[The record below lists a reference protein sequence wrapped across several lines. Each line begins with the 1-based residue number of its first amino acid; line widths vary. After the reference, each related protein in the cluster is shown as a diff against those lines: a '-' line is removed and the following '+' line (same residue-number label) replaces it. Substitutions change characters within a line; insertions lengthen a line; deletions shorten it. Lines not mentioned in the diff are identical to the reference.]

1 MVNFLYAKKKDHNSF
16 NRLISEV
23 LTKNGASSNVN
34 EFTYDAM
41 GNRFTAL
48 NNELSAT
55 GKSTITNIA
64 YSNNADNSLLKA
76 QSIKN
81 KQTPYVS
88 YNYDANGN
96 MLSKAEYTSQKAKTV
111 KTTAYVYDY
120 ENRLVEIDYPTGS
133 PTVYVYDGDGK
144 RVKEISGTNVA
155 TYLYDGMN
163 VIIERNTSGTTLYSY
178 TRGVSNGG
186 GISGIIS
193 MNKYSTKHK
202 LSSIWYYHYDGSGN
216 VVALT
221 NTTGKVVQTYS
232 YDAYGNLLA
241 KTRSSPNSYMF
252 STKEYDSKSGLYY
265 FGARY
270 YDPEIGR
277 WLSKDPL
284 GMIDGPNMYLYC
296 LNNPI
301 VFIDPFGYCK
311 KSWWGP
317 ENMWWQYLYNDGEGF
332 TGSTWGER
340 FWDNFQKTNEMV
352 PGLLAPT
359 GAGFITGQGTANMLD
374 TITIRDWY
382 KIGFGGATMGAATF
396 TTLETGIIVGG
407 TIVINNAIVGVV
419 WEAGV
424 AVGSAIRA
432 TTTSE

>member
-96 MLSKAEYTSQKAKTV
+96 MLSKAEYTSQKAKTG

-186 GISGIIS
+186 GII
-193 MNKYSTKHK
+193 MT
-202 LSSIWYYHYDGSGN
+202 D
-216 VVALT
+216 
-221 NTTGKVVQTYS
+221 Q
-232 YDAYGNLLA
+232 
-241 KTRSSPNSYMF
+241 
-252 STKEYDSKSGLYY
+252 
-265 FGARY
+265 
-270 YDPEIGR
+270 
-277 WLSKDPL
+277 
-284 GMIDGPNMYLYC
+284 
-296 LNNPI
+296 
-301 VFIDPFGYCK
+301 
-311 KSWWGP
+311 
-317 ENMWWQYLYNDGEGF
+317 
-332 TGSTWGER
+332 
-340 FWDNFQKTNEMV
+340 EM
-352 PGLLAPT
+352 
-359 GAGFITGQGTANMLD
+359 
-374 TITIRDWY
+374 
-382 KIGFGGATMGAATF
+382 
-396 TTLETGIIVGG
+396 
-407 TIVINNAIVGVV
+407 
-419 WEAGV
+419 
-424 AVGSAIRA
+424 
-432 TTTSE
+432 